1 MWGVL
6 GSCSRLLSEID
17 LCLGS
22 VVENMLMISL
32 ETILYFCIYSLLFIY
47 FSNLKYAFAE
57 QLNKEVIIIVTNS

>member
-1 MWGVL
+1 MWGVWE
-6 GSCSRLLSEID
+6 SCSRLLSEID

-22 VVENMLMISL
+22 VMENMLMISL